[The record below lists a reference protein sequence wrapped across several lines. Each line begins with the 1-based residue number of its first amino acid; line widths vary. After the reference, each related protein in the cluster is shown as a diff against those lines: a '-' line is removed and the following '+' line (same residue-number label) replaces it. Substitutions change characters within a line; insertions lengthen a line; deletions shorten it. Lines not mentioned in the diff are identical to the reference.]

1 MEPGRQIEGLASDL
15 TVAGAVADVA
25 RSLSGLP
32 TDYAAEA
39 RMLVCAA
46 AGIQRLDL
54 LRDPGRKLGEPAAAM
69 LRTMVQRRLQREPV
83 TRIIG
88 RRGFWSLDMEVAPE
102 VLDPRGD
109 TETIVEAALE
119 LLGRR
124 RADPIRILDL
134 GTGSGVILCAL
145 LSEFVHATG
154 VAVDLSEAACDLCR
168 RNLQHNGLAARA
180 TVIAGSWTHAVE
192 GRYDLIVSNP
202 PYIESGVIPD
212 LDPEVKHYD
221 PLLALDGGSDGLDAY
236 RSIAGLIPGW
246 MCPESIVIFEVGDQQ
261 ATSVTEVMGRAG
273 LRPLGR
279 WRDLGGHDRALAFA
293 AAELPG
299 SAGS

>member
-1 MEPGRQIEGLASDL
+1 MGPGRQYEGLASDL
-15 TVAGAVADVA
+15 TVAMAVADVA

-32 TDYAAEA
+32 TDYTAEA

-46 AGIQRLDL
+46 VGIQGLDL
-54 LRDPGRKLGEPAAAM
+54 LRDPGRKLGETAAAM
-69 LRTMVQRRLQREPV
+69 LRSMVQRRLQREPV

-88 RRGFWSLDMEVAPE
+88 RRGFWSLDMEVAAE
-102 VLDPRGD
+102 VLDPRSD
-109 TETIVEAALE
+109 TETIIEAALN
-119 LLGRR
+119 LLGHR

-134 GTGSGVILCAL
+134 GTGSGAILCGL
-145 LSEFVHATG
+145 LSEFTQATG
-154 VAVDLSEAACDLCR
+154 VAIDLSNAACDLCR
-168 RNLQHNGLAARA
+168 RNLQRNGLAARA
-180 TVIAGSWTHAVE
+180 TVIAGSWTDAVE

-202 PYIESGVIPD
+202 PYVETGVIST
-212 LDPEVKHYD
+212 LDPEVNRYD
-221 PLLALDGGSDGLDAY
+221 PLLALDGGADGLDAY
-236 RSIAGLIPGW
+236 RSIAGLLPRW
-246 MCPESIVIFEVGDQQ
+246 MRPESIVIFEIGEKQ
-261 ATSVTEVMGRAG
+261 ADSVTEVMGRAG